1 MAAATNPALRAR
13 IAAQPRIA
21 DMPTTHLVYPAAAVA
36 VASGVMPLVEG
47 DRFEVNREVSGAEVV
62 SAVER
67 LQALIR

>member
-1 MAAATNPALRAR
+1 MTGKYFFNIERF
-13 IAAQPRIA
+13 
-21 DMPTTHLVYPAAAVA
+21 
-36 VASGVMPLVEG
+36 EG